1 MYRKLIAVT
10 TLLALGLAGCSGSSP
25 SLDTETGLRS
35 VAKQRLAQLEGT
47 IALEGLR
54 EPVEVLRDRWGIAHI
69 YAKTAED
76 LFFAQGFVAAQ
87 DRLYQMEIWRRT
99 GTGELAEVFGPQFV
113 ERDRFARLVRYR
125 GDMEAE
131 WQSYSP
137 DTKAI
142 CTAFADGINAYIR
155 QCGDR
160 LPVEFDLL
168 GFRPGVWKP
177 EDCLLRIA
185 GLLMTRNISQ
195 EIARAELVAKLG
207 IEATQQYMPPEPA
220 RKLDPDPKLDL
231 NGLDENVLQTYRT
244 AVSIPSLQAEAGSNN
259 WVVDGTLTTT
269 GKPLLASDPHRPV
282 IVPSLRY
289 LVHLVGPG
297 WNVIG
302 GGEPALPGVAIG
314 HNERAA
320 WGFTIVPYDAAD
332 LYVEQTDPQN
342 PNRYQH
348 RDQWRE
354 MQIEREQIRV
364 KGQAQPVEVELKSTR
379 HGPVIWEDP
388 KGHRAVAL
396 RWTGQE
402 PGTAG
407 YLGSLAMAR
416 VGNWKEFQQAA
427 ERWKLPAENMI
438 YADVDGNIGW
448 IAVGQVPVRE
458 HSGLFPVPGNTD
470 KYEWKGFRPV
480 SQLPSLH
487 NPKQGYIATA
497 NHNIL
502 PRNYPHELAFDW
514 AAPYRF
520 QRIDE
525 VLRAGKSFTIED
537 FQRLQHDETSLPAR
551 ELVAVLEALPGPESE
566 PAKKARTLL
575 AAWDKVL
582 AKDSA
587 AGALFQVWLP
597 KLRTAFVASE
607 VEAPHQDL
615 VARNLPLPQ
624 LILFLRKMPAAA
636 RARLMNGSLE
646 EAWREAEKL
655 LGADPGAW
663 CWGTLHTIEFR
674 HPLANSD
681 VRRAVFNLGPVPRGG
696 DGFTPNATGGSGYR
710 QSSGASY
717 RHIVDLADWD
727 KSVFTSTPG
736 QSGQPGSA
744 YYDNLLDPW
753 ARHEYAPLAFSR
765 PAVESH
771 TAHRLVLEPAPR

>member
-1 MYRKLIAVT
+1 MNRKLIAVT
-10 TLLALGLAGCSGSSP
+10 ALLALGLAGCSGNRP
-25 SLDTETGLRS
+25 SLDTEAGLRS
-35 VAKQRLAQLEGT
+35 AAKQRLAQIEGT
-47 IALEGLR
+47 IAVEGLR

-99 GTGELAEVFGPQFV
+99 GTGELADVFGSQYA

-142 CTAFADGINAYIR
+142 CTAFAGGVNAYIR

-160 LPVEFDLL
+160 LPVEFELL

-207 IEATQQYMPPEPA
+207 IEAAQRYMPPEPS

-231 NGLDENVLQTYRT
+231 NGLDENVLRSYR
-244 AVSIPSLQAEAGSNN
+244 AAISIPSLQAEGSNN
-259 WVVDGTLTTT
+259 WVVDGTLTKT
-269 GKPLLASDPHRPV
+269 GQPLLASDPHRPV
-282 IVPSLRY
+282 ILPSLRY

-348 RDQWRE
+348 RDQWLE
-354 MQIEREQIRV
+354 MQVEREQIRV
-364 KGQAQPVEVELKSTR
+364 KGQAQPAEFELKLTR

-388 KGHRAVAL
+388 KGGRAVAL

-416 VGNWKEFQQAA
+416 VGNWKEFLQAA

-448 IAVGQVPVRE
+448 IALGQVPLRE

-470 KYEWKGFRPV
+470 KYEWKGFRPA

-487 NPKQGYIATA
+487 NPKEGYIATA

-514 AAPYRF
+514 APPYRF
-520 QRIDE
+520 RRIDE
-525 VLRAGKSFTIED
+525 VLRAGRSFTMED

-551 ELVAVLEALPGPESE
+551 ELVAILEALPAAE
-566 PAKKARTLL
+566 PPSVKKARALL
-575 AAWDKVL
+575 TGWDKVL

-607 VEAPHQDL
+607 MEAAHRDL
-615 VARNLPLPQ
+615 VVRHLPLPR
-624 LILFLRKMPAAA
+624 LILFLGRMPAAE
-636 RARLMNGSLE
+636 RARVMHGSLE
-646 EAWREAEKL
+646 EAWKETEKL

-663 CWGTLHTIEFR
+663 RWGTLHTIEFR

-681 VRRAVFNLGPVPRGG
+681 VRRVVFNLGPVPRGG
-696 DGFTPNATGGSGYR
+696 DSFTPNATGGGGYR

-717 RHIVDLADWD
+717 RHIVDLADWNR
-727 KSVFTSTPG
+727 STFTSTPG
-736 QSGQPGSA
+736 QSGQPGSP
-744 YYDNLLDPW
+744 YYDNLLEPW

-765 PAVESH
+765 SAVESH
-771 TAHRLVLEPAPR
+771 TAHRLVLQPASQ